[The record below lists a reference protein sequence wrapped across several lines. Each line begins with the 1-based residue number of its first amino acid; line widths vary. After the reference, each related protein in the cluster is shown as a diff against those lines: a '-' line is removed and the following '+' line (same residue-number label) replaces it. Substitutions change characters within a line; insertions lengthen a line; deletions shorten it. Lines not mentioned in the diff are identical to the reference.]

1 MSRVEKAKGIYRV
14 GVQGKRER
22 ANVRSLTNPT
32 VCSYH
37 PAEILRKKAQFQLRP
52 NVKDKEKP
60 TRKRKERESHVEG
73 SATTTSERDEEG
85 SGRKKTQ
92 TKQLR

>member
-1 MSRVEKAKGIYRV
+1 
-14 GVQGKRER
+14 
-22 ANVRSLTNPT
+22 LW
-32 VCSYH
+32 
-37 PAEILRKKAQFQLRP
+37 KKAQFQLGP

-60 TRKRKERESHVEG
+60 TRKRKERESNVEG
-73 SATTTSERDEEG
+73 SATTISERDEEG